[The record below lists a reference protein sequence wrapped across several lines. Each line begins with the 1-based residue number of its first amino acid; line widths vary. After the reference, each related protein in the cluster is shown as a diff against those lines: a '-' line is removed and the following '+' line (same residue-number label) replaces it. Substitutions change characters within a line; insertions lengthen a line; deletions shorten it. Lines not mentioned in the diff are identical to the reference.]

1 MKFSPLRDK
10 ILTLALTG
18 QLVEQR
24 AAEPEVQQI
33 GPVPAPDE
41 EPFAI
46 PEKWKWVRLEQVC
59 TYIQRGKSPKYSEIK
74 QLPVVAQKCNRWDG
88 LHMELALFIA
98 PETIASY
105 QAERF
110 LQQNDVLLNSTGT
123 GTLGRVGM
131 YDVALNPYGQAV
143 ADGHVTV
150 IRADQ
155 SLILPSLIKYALSST
170 TFQAIIID
178 AGTGT
183 TKQQELAL
191 AKVKQLLI
199 PLPPLEEQRRIVA
212 VLDDLM
218 ARLDQ
223 MEQAYSELTGPMSD
237 HFRSLVLQ
245 QAISGQLVPQL
256 DSEPEVEQVGPA
268 PAPDEVPFAIPE
280 KWKWVQLKE
289 VALYNP
295 DVCADDE
302 LEGSFAP
309 LEKLSDGFGHELTFD
324 QVRRWGEVKKG
335 YKRFQD
341 GDVLF
346 AKIHPSFQNRKSGL
360 VTKARNGIGC
370 GSTEYCVYRCREPLL
385 NQYLLWFFKTAYFI
399 ELGKRTFKGTVGQ
412 QRVNLDVINAMY
424 IPLPPLEE
432 QRRIVAKLEELFAG
446 VKQLGSPKEFG
457 VE

>member
-1 MKFSPLRDK
+1 MKFSPLREQL
-10 ILTLALTG
+10 LTLALTG
-18 QLVEQR
+18 QLVEQH

-33 GPVPAPDE
+33 GPAPAPDE

-46 PEKWKWVRLEQVC
+46 PAKWRWVRLEQVC

-155 SLILPSLIKYALSST
+155 SLILPSLIKYALSSA

-199 PLPPLEEQRRIVA
+199 PLPPLEEQKRIVA

-223 MEQAYSELTGPMSD
+223 MEQAYSELTGPMCG
-237 HFRSLVLQ
+237 HFRNLVLQ

-268 PAPDEVPFAIPE
+268 PAPDEVPFALPA
-280 KWKWVQLKE
+280 KWRWVKFESVLELISGRDLTLAQISSTPDE
-289 VALYNP
+289 VMTPYVTGASQIEHGAILIN
-295 DVCADDE
+295 
-302 LEGSFAP
+302 
-309 LEKLSDGFGHELTFD
+309 
-324 QVRRWGEVKKG
+324 RWTAQPSVISEE
-335 YKRFQD
+335 
-341 GDVLF
+341 GDVL
-346 AKIHPSFQNRKSGL
+346 L
-360 VTKARNGIGC
+360 TC
-370 GSTEYCVYRCREPLL
+370 
-385 NQYLLWFFKTAYFI
+385 
-399 ELGKRTFKGTVGQ
+399 KGTVGKLALNSYGSMHIARQ
-412 QRVNLDVINAMY
+412 IMAVRCGLLCEPSFVLMYLQSFMSKLKANAKGLIPGITRKDVLGLWL
-424 IPLPPLEE
+424 PLPPLEE
-432 QRRIVAKLEELFAG
+432 QRRIVTKLDELFAG
-446 VKQLGSPKEFG
+446 VKQLSSLKEFG

>member
-24 AAEPEVQQI
+24 ASEPEVQQI
-33 GPVPAPDE
+33 GPAPAPDE
-41 EPFAI
+41 VPFAL
-46 PEKWKWVRLEQVC
+46 PAKWRWVKFESVLELISGRDL
-59 TYIQRGKSPKYSEIK
+59 T
-74 QLPVVAQKCNRWDG
+74 LAQISSTPDEVMTPYVTGASQIEHGAILINRWTAQPSVISEEG
-88 LHMELALFIA
+88 
-98 PETIASY
+98 
-105 QAERF
+105 
-110 LQQNDVLLNSTGT
+110 DVLLTCKGT
-123 GTLGRVGM
+123 VGKL
-131 YDVALNPYGQAV
+131 ALNSYGSMHIARQIMAV
-143 ADGHVTV
+143 RCGLLCEPSFVLMYL
-150 IRADQ
+150 Q
-155 SLILPSLIKYALSST
+155 SFMSKLKANAKGLIPGITRKDVLGLWL
-170 TFQAIIID
+170 
-178 AGTGT
+178 
-183 TKQQELAL
+183 
-191 AKVKQLLI
+191 
-199 PLPPLEEQRRIVA
+199 PLPPLEEQRRIVV

-237 HFRSLVLQ
+237 HFRNLVLQ

-302 LEGSFAP
+302 LEVSFAP
-309 LEKLSDGFGHELTFD
+309 LEKLSDGFGHKLTFD
-324 QVRRWGEVKKG
+324 QVRRWGEVKNG

-432 QRRIVAKLEELFAG
+432 QRRIVTKLEEILAG
-446 VKQLGSPKEFG
+446 VKQLSSLKEFG

>member
-1 MKFSPLRDK
+1 MKFSPLRDQ

-33 GPVPAPDE
+33 GPAPAPDE
-41 EPFAI
+41 VPFAI
-46 PEKWKWVRLEQVC
+46 PAKWKWVRLEQVC

-74 QLPVVAQKCNRWDG
+74 QLLVVAQKCNRWDG

-131 YDVALNPYGQAV
+131 YDEALNPYGQAV

-155 SLILPSLIKYALSST
+155 SLILPSLIKYALSSA

-199 PLPPLEEQRRIVA
+199 PLPPLEEQRRIVTK
-212 VLDDLM
+212 LD
-218 ARLDQ
+218 
-223 MEQAYSELTGPMSD
+223 
-237 HFRSLVLQ
+237 
-245 QAISGQLVPQL
+245 
-256 DSEPEVEQVGPA
+256 
-268 PAPDEVPFAIPE
+268 
-280 KWKWVQLKE
+280 
-289 VALYNP
+289 
-295 DVCADDE
+295 
-302 LEGSFAP
+302 
-309 LEKLSDGFGHELTFD
+309 
-324 QVRRWGEVKKG
+324 
-335 YKRFQD
+335 
-341 GDVLF
+341 
-346 AKIHPSFQNRKSGL
+346 
-360 VTKARNGIGC
+360 
-370 GSTEYCVYRCREPLL
+370 
-385 NQYLLWFFKTAYFI
+385 
-399 ELGKRTFKGTVGQ
+399 
-412 QRVNLDVINAMY
+412 
-424 IPLPPLEE
+424 
-432 QRRIVAKLEELFAG
+432 ELFAG
-446 VKQLGSPKEFG
+446 VKQLSSLKEFG
-457 VE
+457 LE